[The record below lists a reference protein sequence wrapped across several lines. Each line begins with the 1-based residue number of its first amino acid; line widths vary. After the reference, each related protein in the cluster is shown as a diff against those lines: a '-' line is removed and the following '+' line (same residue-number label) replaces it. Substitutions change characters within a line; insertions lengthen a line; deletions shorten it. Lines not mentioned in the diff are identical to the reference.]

1 MLTEAEADVRP
12 VPASP
17 IAAGVLPKAS
27 TDALYTGAAWHP
39 YSWPMACSTSILL
52 DSAADHLC
60 EPVSVV
66 QRPFMLQVVDC
77 EPVPCKSC
85 GGILNPY
92 ASMDF
97 QAQIWVCPF
106 CHQRNHVPS
115 QYRGISEQSLPAG
128 HAFLPSAD
136 LE

>member
-1 MLTEAEADVRP
+1 MSQFE
-12 VPASP
+12 
-17 IAAGVLPKAS
+17 G
-27 TDALYTGAAWHP
+27 
-39 YSWPMACSTSILL
+39 
-52 DSAADHLC
+52 
-60 EPVSVV
+60 V
-66 QRPFMLQVVDC
+66 QRPLMLQVVDY

-85 GGILNPY
+85 GGVLNPY

-115 QYRGISEQSLPAG
+115 QYRGIDEQTLPAG

-136 LE
+136 VYWGVSMSRHCQQLLDWALQAALVPVAEFCIAAG